1 MSLTTAGPA
10 VSPSGGSGVV
20 LVSVRVA
27 AAVEGGSLG
36 LLDDAEIVA
45 LARDAEEFGWI
56 ADALRV
62 RVAGELDARAAVD
75 FGEGTLAHRHG
86 CRNGAELL
94 QRVTQ
99 VSGRTA
105 STRFALARETRCS
118 MGLGGHVLPPKF
130 PAVAAALSAGAL
142 GCEAASVITR
152 TLAGIPAGADRED
165 VVQAERCLVAAA
177 CGTALPGGGDA
188 ALPLHADDVRVA
200 ARVWAAA
207 IDQDGPEP
215 SFEELQRRRS
225 FRLGAEKDGL
235 VPVHGA
241 VVPEV
246 AALFG
251 RMIDAITSPRTRR
264 AGEAGESGASSVRFV
279 EVEPGELAGPD
290 DLVGSDDFVPRDA
303 RTSDQKRHDALAA
316 IAQAAA
322 LHDGMPMLGGA
333 PVTVM
338 IQVAATA
345 LETGRG
351 TAWLHGHDGEPTPI
365 PVRSAAH
372 SACAGSRQ
380 RVTQDDSGRVIE
392 LGTRDRVFNAHQRRA
407 IAVRDGGCVIPG
419 CTVPASWCEIH
430 HVTEHAN
437 GGATHL
443 ENGVAL
449 CWYHHRSLDTGGWQI
464 RMRGG
469 LPEILAPVWHDRDR
483 RWRSARSPLR
493 PPDLRRRRQ

>member
-1 MSLTTAGPA
+1 MLPLSA
-10 VSPSGGSGVV
+10 
-20 LVSVRVA
+20 RVA
-27 AAVEGGSLG
+27 SALEGEPLG
-36 LLDDAEIVA
+36 LLADAEIVA
-45 LARDAEEFGWI
+45 LAREAEEFGRI

-62 RVAGELDARAAVD
+62 QVAGELDARAAVD
-75 FGEGTLAHRHG
+75 FGEGSLAHRHG
-86 CRNGAELL
+86 CRNATELL

-105 STRFALARETRCS
+105 STRFALARETRCR
-118 MGLGGHVLPPKF
+118 MGLGGHVMPPRF
-130 PAVAAALSAGAL
+130 PAVAAALGAGAL
-142 GCEAASVITR
+142 GCEAAAVITR
-152 TLAGIPAGADRED
+152 VLGGLPDGADRED
-165 VVQAERCLVAAA
+165 VVEAERCLVAAA
-177 CGTALPGGGDA
+177 CGTALPDGGEA
-188 ALPLHADDVRVA
+188 TLPLHADDVRVA

-207 IDQDGPEP
+207 IDQDGAEP

-225 FRLGAEKDGL
+225 FRFGAEKDGL

-264 AGEAGESGASSVRFV
+264 VDEGGSADGAGGSPGVIGGTGRESGKSSSVRFV
-279 EVEPGELAGPD
+279 EIDPGGPASLGD
-290 DLVGSDDFVPRDA
+290 PDLFAPRDE
-303 RTSDQKRHDALAA
+303 RTSDQKRHDALAV

-322 LHDGMPMLGGA
+322 LHDGMPTLGGA

-338 IQVAATA
+338 IQVTAAA
-345 LETGRG
+345 LEAGHG
-351 TAWLHGHDGEPTPI
+351 TAWLTGHDGEPTPI
-365 PVRSAAH
+365 PVRSATH

-380 RVTQDDSGRVIE
+380 HVVQDETGRVIA

-407 IAVRDGGCVIPG
+407 LAVRDGGCIIPG
-419 CTVPASWCEIH
+419 CTVPAAWCEIH

-443 ENGVAL
+443 DNGVAL
-449 CWYHHRSLDTGGWQI
+449 CWHHHRTLDTGGWQV

-469 LPEILAPVWHDRDR
+469 LPETLAPPWIDHDT
-483 RWRSARSPLR
+483 RWRPARSPLR
-493 PPDLRRRRQ
+493 PPERRRRRE